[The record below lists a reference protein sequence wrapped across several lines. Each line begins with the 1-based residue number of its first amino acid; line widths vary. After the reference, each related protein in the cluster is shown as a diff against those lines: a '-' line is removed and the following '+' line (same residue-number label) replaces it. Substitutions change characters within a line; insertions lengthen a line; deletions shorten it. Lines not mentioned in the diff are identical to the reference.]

1 MYIVF
6 LLLRCDSFLDVNP
19 DSEVVNDD
27 MFNSASGVEDA
38 LYGVYM
44 TMVTKDMYGRLMSTT
59 IPEILAQNFTST
71 YQYLPYLGRFEY
83 GVKREICIRISGRPV
98 IWRLVI

>member
-1 MYIVF
+1 MKKIII
-6 LLLRCDSFLDVNP
+6 LLCIPFFFLRCDSFLDVNP

-59 IPEILAQNFTST
+59 IPEILAQNFTFDLSV
-71 YQYLPYLGRFEY
+71 LALFGAF
-83 GVKREICIRISGRPV
+83 
-98 IWRLVI
+98 

>member
-1 MYIVF
+1 MKKIII
-6 LLLRCDSFLDVNP
+6 LLCIPFFFLRCDSFLDVNP

-44 TMVTKDMYGRLMSTT
+44 TMVTKVWTT
-59 IPEILAQNFTST
+59 DVHDDTGDFGTEFHFDLSVLALF
-71 YQYLPYLGRFEY
+71 GAFRVRAE
-83 GVKREICIRISGRPV
+83 
-98 IWRLVI
+98 

>member
-1 MYIVF
+1 MKKIII
-6 LLLRCDSFLDVNP
+6 LLCIPFFFLRCDSFLDVNP

-44 TMVTKDMYGRLMSTT
+44 TMVTKDMYGLLMSTT

-71 YQYLPYLGRFEY
+71 NQ
-83 GVKREICIRISGRPV
+83 
-98 IWRLVI
+98 

>member
-1 MYIVF
+1 MYKRQ
-6 LLLRCDSFLDVNP
+6 LLCIPFFFLRCDSFLDVNP

-44 TMVTKDMYGRLMSTT
+44 TMVTKDMYGLSL
-59 IPEILAQNFTST
+59 IHI
-71 YQYLPYLGRFEY
+71 
-83 GVKREICIRISGRPV
+83 
-98 IWRLVI
+98 